1 MSKHPTPTV
10 PLSVEEPPASIQI
23 SNPTAGSPTAPPP
36 SPITDPITH
45 NDRYS
50 RQILFPGIGP
60 AGQQLLRS
68 AHVAIIGVGATG
80 AATASLLARAGVG
93 TLTLIDRDFVEPSNL
108 QRQILFD
115 EADARDSL
123 PKAEAARRKIALFNS
138 TIAVHAHIADLVPA
152 NIHELLAPAHLI
164 PVDLILDAT
173 DNFETR
179 YLINDYAV
187 QQSKPWIYAAAIGA
201 YAATMNILPR
211 IPTPAHETPA
221 AQNDCHS
228 ERSEEPP
235 HLLFRGERSDVP
247 VTAHPT
253 PTKNDC
259 HSERSEEPP
268 HLSFRTERSDVPAP
282 YNPTAC
288 LACIFPKPPTG
299 PVETCDTAGI
309 LATAVNLAAS
319 IQATEALKLLTNQ
332 PHLLRRTLLSH
343 DLWSNERSEVNTST
357 PNPACN
363 VCGQRIFTHLAG
375 EGRPHITLCG
385 RNSVQIHE
393 HHRPVD
399 FSAMRTRLLPHGEVR
414 FNNLLLRFHR
424 PPHTFTLFPD
434 GRCLIQGTTDITLA
448 RTLYARFIGS

>member
-1 MSKHPTPTV
+1 MSKHPIP
-10 PLSVEEPPASIQI
+10 PLQEPPVGIQI
-23 SNPTAGSPTAPPP
+23 NNPAVASPTPP
-36 SPITDPITH
+36 SPSSITDH
-45 NDRYS
+45 DRYS
-50 RQILFPGIGP
+50 RQILFPGIAA
-60 AGQQLLRS
+60 AGQQMLRS

-108 QRQILFD
+108 QRQVLFD
-115 EADARDSL
+115 EADARKSL

-138 TIAVHAHIADLVPA
+138 TITVHPHIADLVPA
-152 NIHELLAPAHLI
+152 NIHELIAPAH
-164 PVDLILDAT
+164 LILDAT

-211 IPTPAHETPA
+211 PDEDAPSTPYSLLPTPCP
-221 AQNDCHS
+221 
-228 ERSEEPP
+228 
-235 HLLFRGERSDVP
+235 
-247 VTAHPT
+247 
-253 PTKNDC
+253 
-259 HSERSEEPP
+259 
-268 HLSFRTERSDVPAP
+268 
-282 YNPTAC
+282 PTAC

-309 LATAVNLAAS
+309 LSTAVNLAAS
-319 IQATEALKLLTNQ
+319 IQATEALKLLTHQ

-343 DLWSNERSEVNTST
+343 DLWTNQRSEINTSI
-357 PNPACN
+357 PNPACT
-363 VCGQRIFTHLAG
+363 VCGQRIFSHLSG
-375 EGRPHITLCG
+375 VGRPHITLCG

-399 FSAMRTRLLPHGEVR
+399 FAAMRDRLLPHSDIQELR
-414 FNNLLLRFHR
+414 FNNLLLRFKR
-424 PPHTFTLFPD
+424 GLHTFTLFPD

-448 RTLYARFIGS
+448 RSLYARFIGS

>member
-1 MSKHPTPTV
+1 MSKHPATTF
-10 PLSVEEPPASIQI
+10 EERPASIHIGTPADAQSSQSHLPNGPDRTI
-23 SNPTAGSPTAPPP
+23 P
-36 SPITDPITH
+36 DPAIPAS
-45 NDRYS
+45 DRYS
-50 RQILFPGIGP
+50 RQILFPGIR
-60 AGQQLLRS
+60 ATGQQLLAS

-115 EADARDSL
+115 EADARESL

-138 TIAVHAHIADLVPA
+138 AVSVHSHIADLVPA

-164 PVDLILDAT
+164 LDAT

-179 YLINDYAV
+179 YLLNDYCV

-201 YAATMNILPR
+201 YAATMNILPL
-211 IPTPAHETPA
+211 PA
-221 AQNDCHS
+221 
-228 ERSEEPP
+228 
-235 HLLFRGERSDVP
+235 ERSD
-247 VTAHPT
+247 
-253 PTKNDC
+253 
-259 HSERSEEPP
+259 
-268 HLSFRTERSDVPAP
+268 AP
-282 YNPTAC
+282 YTPTAC

-309 LATAVNLAAS
+309 LSTAVNLAAS

-332 PHLLRRTLLSH
+332 PHLMRRTLLSH
-343 DLWSNERSEVNTST
+343 DLWSNEQSEITT
-357 PNPACN
+357 TRPNPACT

-375 EGRPHITLCG
+375 VGRPHITLCG

-399 FSAMRTRLLPHGEVR
+399 FTAMRDRLAHHSDIHDLR
-414 FNNLLLRFHR
+414 FNELLLRFKR
-424 PPHTFTLFPD
+424 GPHTFTLFPD
-434 GRCLIQGTTDITLA
+434 GRALIQGTTDITLA
-448 RTLYARFIGS
+448 RSLYARFIGS